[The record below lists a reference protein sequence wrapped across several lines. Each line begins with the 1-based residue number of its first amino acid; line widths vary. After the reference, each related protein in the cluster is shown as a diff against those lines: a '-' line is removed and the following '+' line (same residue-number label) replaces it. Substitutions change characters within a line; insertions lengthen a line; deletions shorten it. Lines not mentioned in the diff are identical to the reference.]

1 MTEPAADSIN
11 DAPKPLLLLRLLRPA
26 VTIPAV
32 VVSLIA
38 VAPIIYR
45 SSQFSGIPPID
56 PIVDPEVDGR
66 VTLSDNENAF
76 TFYKLAVSLL
86 PTASGAID
94 IRSGIAAIDSDQ
106 QWDDVPEDVRDHL
119 DRCQAALTEWKL
131 GTGLDDA
138 HYLDVADFSYST
150 QLPLTQDLRTF
161 SHLAALQALRALD
174 QGDADESWVWLRAY
188 LKSSRHAGA
197 HGVAIERLVGTA
209 LHAGAAR
216 SIVYWARRP
225 EVTSEQLQ
233 RALKEIREIDRLTPK
248 ASVTLKAEAIVASNV
263 LDNSRDTGMLIRNRR
278 IRAGLI
284 PAYLFIKGD
293 PQLSRELIRHVF
305 ANYLSQCDKSPCDR
319 VNAARLIGLYRPT
332 GKESPPLMDPDKLY
346 EAVMN
351 SLIAFHLVPSF
362 SQLVLVFDIERS
374 RQDALELCLLVEM
387 YRRKHGDYPET
398 LQSLVPE
405 FIADVPVD
413 WMGSSPT
420 DKMLLVRRNVEVP
433 LLESD
438 VSESGKT
445 ASRPCLI
452 IYGRGRVAGDNGGD
466 LDDYADVGLRILLPD
481 AGSHDETAMPSS

>member
-11 DAPKPLLLLRLLRPA
+11 DAPKPPLLLRLLRPVIA
-26 VTIPAV
+26 IPALIV
-32 VVSLIA
+32 TLIA

-45 SSQFSGIPPID
+45 SSQFSGIPPIG

-76 TFYKLAVSLL
+76 TFYKRAVSLL

-94 IRSGIAAIDSDQ
+94 IRSGIGAIDPDQ

-131 GTGLDDA
+131 GTDLDDA

-161 SHLAALQALRALD
+161 SRLATLQVLRSLD
-174 QGDADESWVWLRAY
+174 QGKTDEAWVWLRASFR
-188 LKSSRHAGA
+188 SSRHAGL

-209 LHAGAAR
+209 LHAGSAR

-263 LDNSRDTGMLIRNRR
+263 LDNSRDTWMLVQNRR
-278 IRAGLI
+278 ISTGLL
-284 PAYLFIKGD
+284 PAYLFVKGD
-293 PQLSRELIRHVF
+293 PELSRELVRHVF

-319 VNAARLIGLYRPT
+319 EKAARRFGLYRPT
-332 GKESPPLMDPDKLY
+332 GKESPPLMDPDKLH
-346 EAVMN
+346 EAVMK
-351 SLIAFHLVPSF
+351 SVLAFHLVPSF
-362 SQLVLVFDIERS
+362 SQLVSVFDIERS

-387 YRRKHGDYPET
+387 YRRTHGNYPET
-398 LQSLVPE
+398 LQALVPE
-405 FIADVPVD
+405 FIVDVPTD
-413 WMGSSPT
+413 WMGSST
-420 DKMLLVRRNVEVP
+420 ADKMLLVRRNVEVP

-445 ASRPCLI
+445 ATRPCLI

-466 LDDYADVGLRILLPD
+466 FDDYADVGLRILLPD
-481 AGSHDETAMPSS
+481 AGSHDEAAMPSS